1 MCIDTIGIGNYLI
14 CVLIIIDFI
23 HVCGDPNVKTN
34 YRFSFG
40 WEECVENLDLLE
52 IWVRWEREEG
62 KLFAIASRL
71 ELQGVCLGILL
82 LGLSL

>member
-14 CVLIIIDFI
+14 CVLIIIHFI
-23 HVCGDPNVKTN
+23 NVCGDPNVKTN
-34 YRFSFG
+34 YIFSFD